1 MSFRE
6 SGPRPGSYRPVIAIA
21 FIIMAVIVAAPG
33 SAVLSQEVKD
43 QKPKK
48 PRFEKQELTL
58 TDNVAGLMWTVSGY
72 PGGQQLSWN
81 NAFAYI
87 DKMNREKYA
96 GYRNWRMPSKEELM
110 TLVASVKGQ
119 GFDGSMPDKTVATGL
134 SRLGFQQVQ
143 EGGYWSST
151 EYFYFEANAWIVDMT
166 AGSVSAGEKTLYYSI
181 WPVRSAR

>member
-1 MSFRE
+1 MSFRDGGSRFTTGGTSVTIIIVMALVL
-6 SGPRPGSYRPVIAIA
+6 SGLGSV
-21 FIIMAVIVAAPG
+21 
-33 SAVLSQEVKD
+33 VLSQEVKD
-43 QKPKK
+43 QQPKK

-72 PGGQQLSWN
+72 PSGQQFSWN

-87 DKMNREKYA
+87 DKMNSEKYA

-110 TLVASVKGQ
+110 TLVAYVKGQ
-119 GFDGSMPDKTVATGL
+119 SFDGSMPDKTVATGL

-151 EYFYFEANAWIVDMT
+151 EYFYFEAKAWTVDMM
-166 AGSVSAGEKTLYYSI
+166 AGSVSAEEKTLYYSI